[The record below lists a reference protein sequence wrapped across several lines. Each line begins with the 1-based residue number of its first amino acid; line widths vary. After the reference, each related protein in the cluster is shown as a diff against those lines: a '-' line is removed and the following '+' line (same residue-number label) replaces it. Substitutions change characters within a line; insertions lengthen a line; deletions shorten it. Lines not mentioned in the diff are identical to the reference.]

1 MKKKLILDGTFV
13 FHYIVIGRKKFLSAD
28 RFQKSTHVEGS
39 VSGLP
44 VGPLSVLSHY
54 TSIEFYIYM

>member
-1 MKKKLILDGTFV
+1 M
-13 FHYIVIGRKKFLSAD
+13 FHYTVIGQIELKSAD
-28 RFQKSTHVEGS
+28 RFRKSTYVEGS

-54 TSIEFYIYM
+54 TSIDFYIYV

>member
-1 MKKKLILDGTFV
+1 M
-13 FHYIVIGRKKFLSAD
+13 FHYIVIGRKSYNRLTDFK
-28 RFQKSTHVEGS
+28 KSTHVEGG

>member
-1 MKKKLILDGTFV
+1 MFLTYLLGEKS
-13 FHYIVIGRKKFLSAD
+13 YNRLSA
-28 RFQKSTHVEGS
+28 HEEGS

-54 TSIEFYIYM
+54 TSIEF